1 MVVYTNPMPLS
12 DFDGAGQLERLSG
25 LPAWSE
31 GCLLA
36 IEGSGDFTMDG
47 RQLET
52 SRESRRG
59 P

>member
-25 LPAWSE
+25 LPACSE

-36 IEGSGDFTMDG
+36 IEGSGDFTMTVG
-47 RQLET
+47 
-52 SRESRRG
+52 S
-59 P
+59 